1 MSAPP
6 RLQVESRPGE
16 PVQTHSGTEQ
26 EVKEEEE
33 EEAGEGEE
41 TFTGCAT
48 LREARLRKHRGKPRR
63 VRVKHEGKT
72 ASALNGGNT
81 GLLEPLG
88 DQQLIHLCCKKNK
101 CSRMED
107 EVGATD

>member
-1 MSAPP
+1 MFRPP

-33 EEAGEGEE
+33 EAGEGEE
-41 TFTGCAT
+41 TFPGCAT

-72 ASALNGGNT
+72 AST
-81 GLLEPLG
+81 
-88 DQQLIHLCCKKNK
+88 
-101 CSRMED
+101 
-107 EVGATD
+107 